1 MMFMILSI
9 SVYAYTAYKLVKD
22 IKHYAPIWKR
32 KWIKG
37 ECRHLCILCQHHET
51 CKKDMKLDKN
61 YAEGFDDGFAEG
73 FDTGHTEGVKEGK
86 MKMYENVVKLLKK
99 N

>member
-1 MMFMILSI
+1 
-9 SVYAYTAYKLVKD
+9 
-22 IKHYAPIWKR
+22 
-32 KWIKG
+32 
-37 ECRHLCILCQHHET
+37 
-51 CKKDMKLDKN
+51 MKLDKN
-61 YAEGFDDGFAEG
+61 YAEGFDDGYAEG